1 MEPVVWSKRS
11 VLNLKKIWEFYAKEL
26 NTISGANSVIIGIK
40 STGDALSVDVLHQ
53 KEENLKPNQYRAI
66 YKHFKIIY
74 KIKDNRVL
82 ILQIFDCRQN
92 PIRLKS

>member
-40 STGDALSVDVLHQ
+40 STGDDLSVDVLHQ